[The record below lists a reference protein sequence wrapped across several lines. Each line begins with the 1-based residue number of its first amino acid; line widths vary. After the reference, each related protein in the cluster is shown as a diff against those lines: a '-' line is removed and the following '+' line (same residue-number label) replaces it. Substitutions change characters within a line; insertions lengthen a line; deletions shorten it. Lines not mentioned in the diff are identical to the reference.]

1 MCGIPHGDI
10 AVCAEICTNAG
21 MENAAEIGLDTARKS
36 VTSGAARTFYIALTA
51 ILIAAV
57 LFAANRYGRDRAYET
72 LRARAQSNA
81 ELNAVLLRTVLE
93 KQRSLPF
100 VLARD
105 RDVISA
111 LSSGSDSMFKLIN
124 EKLESLIPGTR
135 ASVIYL
141 LDARGLAV
149 ASSNWR
155 EPTSFVGI
163 DYSFRPYYTGAV
175 SAGSAEHYA
184 LGTISKRPGLYISK
198 RIDGASGLLGV
209 IVIKVEFDEL
219 EADWRRNSDPSFV
232 TDQRGIVLVTSFPE
246 WRFMTQGIVP
256 ADQKTPMRE
265 SLQFGDAPLEPL
277 SITPTFPQ
285 QQPDTV
291 KARLPGAA
299 KDEDFVRVQAEVP
312 TTNWTLHLLT
322 PSTAAV
328 AEATRTAVSLALI
341 VLTPLLGITAYLLR
355 RRGLGL
361 RRAREQEAARLEL
374 ERRVAARTAD
384 LSAAHAQLVR
394 QSEERQKTEA
404 KLQTVQQELVQ
415 ANRLAI
421 LGQVTAGVAHEIN
434 QPVAAI
440 RAYADN
446 AQTFLHRTQLDSV
459 KDNLK
464 SISGLTERI
473 GSITDE
479 LRTFSRKGTGEA
491 GPISVSDIIE
501 GALLLLGSRFRQR
514 AGQIITE
521 TPPPEIKVHGNRIRL
536 EQVLINL
543 MQNAL
548 EATEGGP
555 ASRICLRYAVTDGEV
570 ELIVSDNGPGIP
582 EEIMR
587 ALFTP
592 FNTSKDRGLGLGL
605 VICHD
610 IVAEYG
616 GRIEV
621 ESSGTGTSFT
631 VHLPRVV

>member
-1 MCGIPHGDI
+1 
-10 AVCAEICTNAG
+10 
-21 MENAAEIGLDTARKS
+21 MENAIRAHDLNARP
-36 VTSGAARTFYIALTA
+36 SGRIAKFIYYVLAAIFVAGALFLA
-51 ILIAAV
+51 GS
-57 LFAANRYGRDRAYET
+57 YGRERAYEQLE
-72 LRARAQSNA
+72 LRARSNA

-100 VLARD
+100 VLAQD

-111 LSSGSDSMFKLIN
+111 LSARSDSMFKLIN

-135 ASVIYL
+135 AAVIYL
-141 LDARGLAV
+141 LDTSGFAV

-163 DYSFRPYYTGAV
+163 DYSFRPYYTRAV
-175 SAGSAEHYA
+175 ETGSAEHYA

-198 RIDGASGLLGV
+198 RIDGPTGNLLGV
-209 IVIKVEFDEL
+209 IVVKVEFDEL
-219 EADWRRNSDPSFV
+219 ETDWRRNSDPTFV
-232 TDQRGIVLVTSFPE
+232 TDQRGIVLITSLPE
-246 WRFMTQGIVP
+246 WRFMTQGVVP

-277 SITPTFPQ
+277 SIDPPVPQ
-285 QQPDTV
+285 QKPDIV
-291 KARLPGAA
+291 KARLPGNTN
-299 KDEDFVRVQAEVP
+299 EDQFVRVQTQVP
-312 TTNWTLHLLT
+312 TTNWTLQLLT
-322 PSTAAV
+322 PSKTAV
-328 AEATRTAVSLALI
+328 AEATRTAVSLALLGL
-341 VLTPLLGITAYLLR
+341 VPLLGLTALFLY
-355 RRGLGL
+355 RRGLAL

-384 LSAAHAQLVR
+384 LSAAHAELVT

-440 RAYADN
+440 RSYADN
-446 AQTFLHRTQLDSV
+446 AQTFLGRSELTSV
-459 KDNLK
+459 SANLK
-464 SISGLTERI
+464 SIAGLTERI

-479 LRTFSRKGTGEA
+479 LRTFSRKGTGETGA
-491 GPISVSDIIE
+491 ISVSDIIE

-514 AGQIITE
+514 VGQIT
-521 TPPPEIKVHGNRIRL
+521 TQAPPPNIKVHGNRIRL

-548 EATEGGP
+548 EATDGGP
-555 ASRICLRYAVTDGEV
+555 SSRISLRYAVTDKDV
-570 ELIVSDNGPGIP
+570 ALIVSDNGPGIP
-582 EEIMR
+582 DSIME
-587 ALFTP
+587 AMFTP
-592 FNTSKDRGLGLGL
+592 FNTSKERGLGLGL

-610 IVAEYG
+610 IVTEYG
-616 GRIEV
+616 GRIDV
-621 ESSGTGTSFT
+621 ESNSTGATFT
-631 VHLPRVV
+631 VHLPRAS